1 MFESCYTGLVNEV
14 LTFGE
19 LREGRNG
26 TTKALFGTTLTF
38 DLQQEFPMLNMR
50 RMFPS
55 GILGEL
61 AAMLRGPKHINDFKR
76 WNCNYWDKWAKP
88 DGSIAVDYG
97 NVWHDFNGVNQI
109 DQLRESLIASPTSR
123 RMLITGW
130 RPGADVD
137 LPCCH
142 VMYQFYVRE
151 GKYLDMIWTQRS
163 ADVMVGVP
171 SDAVF
176 AAAWLIAICAEFT
189 WLTPGRCVMN
199 FGDTHIYAEHFE
211 EAKEY
216 ADSVVAKLCH
226 GKAPAPVTWS
236 CDEVTTNFC
245 EFEPNWIGLHNINP
259 LAPRFNFVLKD

>member
-1 MFESCYTGLVNEV
+1 MFETDYTGLVNEV

-19 LREGRNG
+19 VREGRNG
-26 TTKALFGTTLTF
+26 KTKSLFGTTLTF
-38 DLQQEFPMLNMR
+38 DLAKEFPMLQMR
-50 RMFPS
+50 RMFPA

-61 AAMLRGPKHINDFKR
+61 AAMLRGPKHIDDFKR
-76 WNCNYWDKWAKP
+76 WGCNYWNKWAKP

-97 NVWHDFNGVNQI
+97 NVWLDFNGVNQI
-109 DQLRESLIASPTSR
+109 DQLRKAIIGSPASR
-123 RMLITGW
+123 RMLISGW

-151 GKYLDMIWTQRS
+151 DKHLDMIWTQRS

-176 AAAWLIAICAEFT
+176 AAAWLIAMCAEFT
-189 WLTPGRCVMN
+189 WLTPGRVVMN
-199 FGDTHIYAEHFE
+199 FGDTHIYEEHVE
-211 EAKEY
+211 EAEEY
-216 ADSVVAKLCH
+216 AHSVVRRL
-226 GKAPAPVTWS
+226 GRMPEPVQWS

-245 EFEPNWIGLHNINP
+245 EFEPTWIGLHNINP
-259 LAPRFNFVLKD
+259 LAPRYNFVLKD